1 MENIFSTAKICAYNE
16 TQKCDLA
23 LNPDIT
29 NIMSTSRNE
38 EELKH
43 VWLAWRDAVGPK
55 CRALFEEYVQLSN
68 EAARLNNF
76 TDTSEYWLNG
86 YEDPHFKDKI
96 QNIYEQLKPLYLQ
109 LHAYVRFKLRQ
120 KYGDVVSET
129 GPIPA
134 HLLGDIMAQNW
145 REIADFTLPFP
156 NVGDNDLT
164 QELIDQNYTA
174 IQIART
180 AEDFFKSLNLTEMPD
195 SFWEKSI
202 FTKSEDKPMVCMASS
217 WDFSDG
223 KDFRV
228 KLCIHITL
236 TDFTVTHHEMG
247 HIEYYLHY
255 KNLPVKFRV
264 GANDGFHEAVGDL
277 ISLSVLS
284 TKHLRQIGLINT
296 DIDHRVDMNN
306 LYKVGLHKIMF
317 LPFSYLMELWRWDI
331 FSGKTKPED
340 YNCKWWELREKYQ
353 GVESPVD
360 RSEEDFDPASKYHII
375 SSTPYLRYFIAL
387 ILQFQFHRTLCE
399 KAGQYDPISH
409 YSHLHNC
416 DIYQSR
422 EAGNALKRML
432 AMGAS
437 RPWPDALEALTGQR
451 EMDATAI
458 LEYFQ
463 PLHEWLKNENKKNGA
478 YVGWE
483 SSKRVCTRTKKE
495 LET

>member
-1 MENIFSTAKICAYNE
+1 MDF
-16 TQKCDLA
+16 
-23 LNPDIT
+23 
-29 NIMSTSRNE
+29 
-38 EELKH
+38 
-43 VWLAWRDAVGPK
+43 
-55 CRALFEEYVQLSN
+55 CR
-68 EAARLNNF
+68 
-76 TDTSEYWLNG
+76 LNG

-306 LYKVGLHKIMF
+306 LYKVSNSLG
-317 LPFSYLMELWRWDI
+317 
-331 FSGKTKPED
+331 
-340 YNCKWWELREKYQ
+340 
-353 GVESPVD
+353 
-360 RSEEDFDPASKYHII
+360 
-375 SSTPYLRYFIAL
+375 
-387 ILQFQFHRTLCE
+387 
-399 KAGQYDPISH
+399 
-409 YSHLHNC
+409 
-416 DIYQSR
+416 
-422 EAGNALKRML
+422 
-432 AMGAS
+432 
-437 RPWPDALEALTGQR
+437 
-451 EMDATAI
+451 
-458 LEYFQ
+458 
-463 PLHEWLKNENKKNGA
+463 
-478 YVGWE
+478 
-483 SSKRVCTRTKKE
+483 
-495 LET
+495 